1 MSRMER
7 TIDIHK
13 AAGVLIRDKK
23 FLITRTHGKD
33 FFIAPG
39 GKVEAGETVVEALQ
53 RELQEEL
60 GISVTESDLKE
71 FGTFYA
77 PAAGSED
84 KLLQMDVFLVEKW
97 EGEIA
102 PASEVEEM
110 LWINSTLPEGIKL
123 GSIFQHDVLPKLKE
137 QNLID

>member
-1 MSRMER
+1 MER

-13 AAGVLIRDKK
+13 AAGVLLRDRK

-39 GKVEAGETVVEALQ
+39 GKVEVGETVTEALR

-60 GISVTESDLKE
+60 GISVAENDLKE
-71 FGTFYA
+71 FGVFYA

-84 KLLQMDVFLVEKW
+84 KFLQMDVFLVEKW

-110 LWINSTLPEGIKL
+110 MWIGSIVPEGIKL

-137 QNLID
+137 KNLID